1 MAGRRVEINTEVFS
15 NIDDS
20 KLVEV
25 RCPAILTTKKGRTIR
40 CDHLCCIAAAGS
52 IVRIKCRH
60 CKSVFEAY
68 IPADAKSSLDVA
80 YRGIEQ
86 S

>member
-1 MAGRRVEINTEVFS
+1 MTERRVEINFEPS
-15 NIDDS
+15 SADDS

-25 RCPAILTTKKGRTIR
+25 RCPAILTTKKGHTIR

-52 IVRIKCRH
+52 IIRIKCRH
-60 CKSVFEAY
+60 CKNVFEAY
-68 IPADAKSSLDVA
+68 IPSNVKSPLDVA
-80 YRGIEQ
+80 YREIKQ